1 MKDTMV
7 HSGIHPTAILGDQV
21 TLGEDVTIGPYTI
34 IEDDVIIGDHTVIES
49 QARIGTGTR
58 MGKSCRVHHSAVV
71 GTEPQDLKFHGE
83 KSTCHIGDRT
93 VIREFATVNRG
104 TADRQKTIIG
114 TDCLIMAYAHVA
126 HDCWLGDHV
135 ILANSANLAGHITI
149 EDWVIIGG
157 VVPVH
162 QYVRLG
168 AHCMIGGGFRVPK
181 DIVPYSMAAGY
192 PLKIAGLNRIGLE
205 RRGFTKQQLEPLHKA
220 FRLLFRSKLNTTQ
233 AVQRIREDVE
243 ETAEVRHLLEF
254 IESSERGI
262 TA

>member
-1 MKDTMV
+1 MGDTLTHPGV
-7 HSGIHPTAILGDQV
+7 HPTAIIGERV
-21 TLGEDVTIGPYTI
+21 TIGEQVTIGPYTI
-34 IEDDVIIGDHTVIES
+34 IEDDVVIGDHTVIDS
-49 QARIGTGTR
+49 QARIG
-58 MGKSCRVHHSAVV
+58 SCRVHHSAVV
-71 GTEPQDLKFHGE
+71 GTEPQDLKYHGE
-83 KSTCHIGDRT
+83 KTTCHIGDRT

-104 TADRQKTIIG
+104 TEDREKTIVG
-114 TDCLIMAYAHVA
+114 ADCLIMAYAHVA

-162 QYVRLG
+162 QFVRLG

-181 DIVPYSMAAGY
+181 DIVPYGMAAGY
-192 PLKIAGLNRIGLE
+192 PLKIIGLNRIGLE
-205 RRGFTKQQLEPLHKA
+205 RRGFTAEQLEPLSKA

-233 AVQRIREDVE
+233 ALQHIRDDIE
-243 ETAEVRHLLEF
+243 ETAEIRHLVEF
-254 IESSERGI
+254 IESSDRGI